1 LKTSTIL
8 MIVVGIA
15 ILLIVTGYINLPSG
29 IPAAGNVYSGRVKV
43 NLVQLKRIDGT
54 AYEVINTQMRVIH
67 GSMDY
72 NDKVGTLA
80 SNTITGDLKS
90 EDKGYWYLILDY
102 ATNNTEWLDSS
113 ETLKDPYVTRCF
125 GADGDRDGFDEEYVE
140 LYFGNLGALVAGES
154 YKEVEVSLI
163 YDPARTSSIAF
174 TSLTNASSIGTASF
188 SYFTQ
193 TGYTTGVTEGDL
205 FKIAKIQL
213 SPDNATTGNMF
224 DNGSFSLVHL
234 KLGPYTWTA
243 TDFGGFDLANDRFKL
258 EFGDQINS
266 QGGKDVY
273 YPKNGGD
280 IWCPFELKTYD
291 KAGAAA
297 QTYALTINI
306 YVYKP
311 DGSVSSAFARIVSFA
326 S

>member
-8 MIVVGIA
+8 MIVAGIA

-54 AYEVINTQMRVIH
+54 AYEVINTQMRVVH

-154 YKEVEVSLI
+154 KKEVEVSLI
-163 YDPARTSSIAF
+163 YDPARTSAIAF
-174 TSLTNASSIGTASF
+174 TSLTNASGISATSY
-188 SYFTQ
+188 SYFTN
-193 TGYTTGVTEGDL
+193 TGYMTGVTEGDL
-205 FKIAKIQL
+205 FKIAKVTIA
-213 SPDNATTGNMF
+213 PDNATTGNMI
-224 DNGSFSLVHL
+224 DNGSLTLTHL

-243 TDFGGFDLANDRFKL
+243 GDFGGFDLANLRFKM

-266 QGGKDVY
+266 QGGKDMY
-273 YPKNGGD
+273 FPKNGGD

-291 KAGAAA
+291 KFGAASK
-297 QTYALTINI
+297 QYYCTINI
-306 YVYKP
+306 YVYLP
-311 DGSVSSAFARIVSFA
+311 DGSVSAAFARIVTFS